1 MPSLRKRKLKSG
13 GTYWDIRYWINGQ
26 QLSRRIGETDRRTA
40 EKIYHE
46 FCSALAN
53 SEIVDNMVAGFT
65 LADLA
70 QKCIEY
76 AEANKS
82 RKTSDREQ
90 QAFRTLISVMGNLPV
105 CKIVPSVVEQYK
117 LARLKTVSLSTVNI
131 EIRVLNT
138 AISQAVAQQWI
149 PKDQAI
155 AFKQIRSAA
164 PAPPEWLNTEQIAR
178 VLSIPDPEFRRF
190 MLVALHTG
198 CRRNEV
204 LGLNWSDVD
213 LPRRQIV
220 VRGEIGKMGKRRTIP
235 INNTLHE
242 VFVKWPRER
251 VGLLFPG
258 YKSDSVSQKFRR
270 WAHTLGLPK
279 GISLHSLRATFACHL
294 IEKGVD
300 IYTVSRLLGHSSV
313 KVTEK
318 HYLALDQSHV
328 QAAVDQLE
336 FGGDTGT

>member
-13 GTYWDIRYWINGQ
+13 GTYWDIRYWIDGQ

-53 SEIVDNMVAGFT
+53 GEIVDNVVAGFT

-70 QKCIEY
+70 QKCAGY

-82 RKTSDREQ
+82 KKTSDREQ
-90 QAFRTLISVMGNLPV
+90 LAFRTLIGVLGNLPV
-105 CKIVPSVVEQYK
+105 SRIVPSVIEQYK
-117 LARLKTVSLSTVNI
+117 LARLKTVRLSTVNI

-149 PKDQAI
+149 PKDMAV

-235 INNTLHE
+235 ISSTLHE

-258 YKSDSVSQKFRR
+258 YKPDSVSQKFRR
-270 WAHTLGLPK
+270 WARQISLPPD
-279 GISLHSLRATFACHL
+279 IHLHSLRATFACHL

-318 HYLALDQSHV
+318 HYLDLNQEHVRTAVNHLD
-328 QAAVDQLE
+328 
-336 FGGDTGT
+336 FDTDV